1 MKKVLAVAVVLY
13 LAVATWGVWSV
24 IRRLRHA
31 AQRASVPHAM
41 MFDEDAPREIVPSV
55 SLQVNEEMAATV
67 PAGTPLWFTVGVN
80 NAAAVNEISAAQ
92 ALATRLA
99 HIAKDAPDRR
109 RLQADYDRRSRPAT
123 IALGD
128 AAHPWTAAVQLLVR
142 DAQGVERPL
151 SIPAPRLGDP
161 AGVVALDAYSSARA
175 NFGVAQAEAP
185 PGIYSVVAC
194 LGQTGSWHGRAC
206 SPPVRLTVE
215 ERPQSLAPDR
225 QSILD
230 RRSGR
235 FALIAR
241 DAPGLE
247 QAGRKLIAADA
258 GDVEGRMYMG
268 EARYLQSRWTE
279 ALAEFTT
286 ARTGFRRSYPD
297 ATEPPRFLDIRIS
310 QILNRL
316 VDGE

>member
-1 MKKVLAVAVVLY
+1 MKKILAAAAVLLLGIGA
-13 LAVATWGVWSV
+13 WSAWTV
-24 IRRLRHA
+24 RRHLRHS
-31 AQRASVPHAM
+31 AQRATVPHAM

-55 SLQVNEEMAATV
+55 SLQVNEELAATV
-67 PAGTPLWFTVGVN
+67 PAGTPLWFTVGIN
-80 NAAAVNEISAAQ
+80 NAAAINELSAAQ

-109 RLQADYDRRSRPAT
+109 RLQTDYDRRSRPAT

-128 AAHPWTAAVQLLVR
+128 AARPWTEAVQLLMR
-142 DAQGVERPL
+142 DAQGGERAL
-151 SIPAPRLGDP
+151 TIPVRRMGDP

-175 NFGVAQAEAP
+175 NFGVAEADAP

-194 LGQTGSWHGRAC
+194 LGLTGSWHGRAC

-215 ERPQSLAPDR
+215 ARPPSLAPDR
-225 QSILD
+225 QSVVD

-241 DAPGLE
+241 DAGGLE

-258 GDVEGRMYMG
+258 GDVEGHMYMG
-268 EARYLQSRWTE
+268 EARYLQSRWTD
-279 ALAEFTT
+279 ALAEFAT
-286 ARTGFRRSYPD
+286 ARNGFRRSHPG
-297 ATEPPRFLDIRIS
+297 AGEPPRFLDVRIS

-316 VDGE
+316 DAGQ

>member
-1 MKKVLAVAVVLY
+1 
-13 LAVATWGVWSV
+13 
-24 IRRLRHA
+24 
-31 AQRASVPHAM
+31 M

-80 NAAAVNEISAAQ
+80 NAAAINELSAAQ
-92 ALATRLA
+92 ALATRLE

-175 NFGVAQAEAP
+175 NFGVPEVDAAP
-185 PGIYSVVAC
+185 GVYSVVAC
-194 LGQTGSWHGRAC
+194 LGRTGSWNGRAC
-206 SPPVRLTVE
+206 SDPVQLTVQ
-215 ERPQSLAPDR
+215 ERPARLARDR
-225 QSILD
+225 QTILD
-230 RRSGR
+230 RQSGR
-235 FALIAR
+235 FAMLAG
-241 DAPGLE
+241 DAPRLE
-247 QAGRKLIAADA
+247 QAGSRLIAADA
-258 GDVEGRMYMG
+258 DGHIYVG
-268 EARYLQSRWTE
+268 EARYRQGRWE
-279 ALAEFTT
+279 DALSEFTT
-286 ARTGFRRSYPD
+286 ARVCLHRSHPG
-297 ATEPPRFLDIRIS
+297 AGEPPRFLDLRIN
-310 QILNRL
+310 QLLHRPA
-316 VDGE
+316 DGK